1 MHIITGKEK
10 DPSGKILKDYWVGRH
25 KDQPRTPKP
34 QRTFRQPIEK
44 PVGARSITE
53 ALEGLRTYWIPGRS
67 PDPAVLDKVNVAAM
81 RAGVKR
87 IDPRLRI
94 AWNPKERMWGIWTI
108 APQIKTDWC
117 KGWKLI
123 FSVKPGFV
131 DQRILWRLYQA
142 DVSQYGGA
150 KAAYEK
156 FIEGIAARNVK
167 LDKRQRE
174 RDRQWASDY
183 FDHTR
188 PQVGYGNVNNGRKV
202 AKHG

>member
-1 MHIITGKEK
+1 MHILTGKEK
-10 DPSGKILKDYWVGRH
+10 NPSGSILKDYWVNTHPGYR
-25 KDQPRTPKP
+25 RSPKAS
-34 QRTFRQPIEK
+34 RTFKAPIEK
-44 PVGARSITE
+44 PVGAKSITE

-67 PDPAVLDKVNVAAM
+67 SDPFVDKGPVAAM

-94 AWNPKERMWGIWTI
+94 SWNPKEQLWGIWTI

-117 KGWKLI
+117 KGWKLL
-123 FSVKPGFV
+123 FSVKSGFV

-142 DVSQYGGA
+142 DVTQYGGA
-150 KAAYEK
+150 KVAYEK
-156 FIEGIAARNVK
+156 FIAGIAARNVK
-167 LDKRQRE
+167 VDKKMRAN
-174 RDRQWASDY
+174 DRAWASDY

-188 PQVGYGNVNNGRKV
+188 PQVGYGTVNNGRKV